1 MRWLQ
6 YISQNVFPVFPAL
19 GIRTAGM
26 FPKPQHCRYEPFWPC
41 HFKIWSFAMNCLVWG
56 KKKCIS
62 YSQYS
67 QVLLVIWC
75 RAVRREEGPRPCHPS
90 AVVGQHRVTWVKES
104 SLDLD
109 FGPILAIVLDMGI
122 FQIPVG
128 NPTSS
133 ITVPVSWE
141 AAGADATAVPSWER
155 LPCPTPGA
163 HWPQEEL
170 TGCSKCTLQAISPW
184 KNIAHIARV

>member
-41 HFKIWSFAMNCLVWG
+41 HFKIWNFATVWCEE
-56 KKKCIS
+56 KKSIS
-62 YSQYS
+62 YSQCS

-75 RAVRREEGPRPCHPS
+75 RAVRREEGPRPCDPS
-90 AVVGQHRVTWVKES
+90 AVVGQHRVTWMKES
-104 SLDLD
+104 RLDLD
-109 FGPILAIVLDMGI
+109 FGPVLTIALDTGI

-128 NPTSS
+128 NPTFF

-141 AAGADATAVPSWER
+141 AAGAVATTVPGWER
-155 LPCPTPGA
+155 LPCPAPSA
-163 HWPQEEL
+163 CWPQEEF
-170 TGCSKCTLQAISPW
+170 TGFSKCTLQAVLPW